1 MIGKLLYLYEGCE
14 EKHGRRELKHVFN
27 LGGLYGGSVE
37 NHRLWSRM
45 QKYIETNYESRY
57 LKAVYISGDCGG
69 WIKAGVRDIDK
80 GVLVMDKFHLMKY
93 INKAANQM
101 LDDA

>member
-14 EKHGRRELKHVFN
+14 EKHGRRELKNVFY